1 MEAGSWQF
9 ICGADLFDSHGRF
22 AYHQDMAN
30 CTKETMQVFGRS
42 IRLADMVQDLYCIY
56 IYTYVLHMNV
66 DTFPAR
72 IIKSRNSRE
81 TLQ

>member
-56 IYTYVLHMNV
+56 IYICTAYECGYFSCKNHQV
-66 DTFPAR
+66 P
-72 IIKSRNSRE
+72 K
-81 TLQ
+81 